1 MKYDTIIIG
10 AGSAGSILATRL
22 SEDPNRSVLLLEA
35 GPDYP
40 DLESLPEEV
49 KYGYATGTEISTSDH
64 NWQYTARGT
73 NDAEISVPRGKVTG
87 GSSAINGQIFLR
99 GIPQDYDNWS
109 DMGNDLWDY
118 QQLVPYFN
126 KVETDTTYQDDPGD
140 FHGSDGPIIC
150 HRFPRDK
157 WLPASNAFEQAC
169 LDAGFPACEDAN
181 APGTT
186 GVGPLPLN
194 NPNGIR
200 WSTALG
206 YLGLSRHRLNLTIRP
221 EVLVKKIVFDTSGKE
236 PLAKGVEVVSGDD
249 TFTVE
254 AEEIILSA
262 GAVVSPQI
270 LMLSGVCLLYTSPS
284 PRD

>member
-109 DMGNDLWDY
+109 DLGNDIWDY
-118 QQLVPYFN
+118 QQ
-126 KVETDTTYQDDPGD
+126 
-140 FHGSDGPIIC
+140 
-150 HRFPRDK
+150 
-157 WLPASNAFEQAC
+157 
-169 LDAGFPACEDAN
+169 
-181 APGTT
+181 
-186 GVGPLPLN
+186 
-194 NPNGIR
+194 
-200 WSTALG
+200 
-206 YLGLSRHRLNLTIRP
+206 
-221 EVLVKKIVFDTSGKE
+221 
-236 PLAKGVEVVSGDD
+236 
-249 TFTVE
+249 
-254 AEEIILSA
+254 
-262 GAVVSPQI
+262 
-270 LMLSGVCLLYTSPS
+270 
-284 PRD
+284 